1 MKYFIVENN
10 KQSGPFSIYEL
21 KDKGITSETLVW
33 AEGMTDWTPAW
44 KVDELRAFLFN
55 TKDASTPPPLPED
68 VEQPAAT
75 QAEPA
80 AAIEKK
86 KPQGSSCLK
95 RMFVGFLFLLAVL
108 LVAMAVSCPSEQ
120 AHKNKIKEKITLALE
135 QSAQRNNNLFGVG
148 IGLVR
153 HLLTDEILDRVLD
166 EMVDY
171 HSYYVF
177 SKCTINSDGKDKNMR
192 QRHRPPN
199 RGDREHR
206 LGTED
211 AFRQEPGAGRGDRK
225 GRKEHLAADGAAD
238 VVDEGELPFQFG
250 AALGAADGRGRRNGR
265 RVRGLHV
272 RVGLDCA
279 RGGPETTGRPGR
291 ASSPFYHGTAPI
303 QHGVGKCCRCGNI
316 AFIFWPAGCRRPE
329 TAVEWSA
336 Q

>member
-68 VEQPAAT
+68 MEQPAAA
-75 QAEPA
+75 QAEP

-86 KPQGSSCLK
+86 KGSSCLK

-171 HSYYVF
+171 HNYYVF
-177 SKCTINSDGKDKNMR
+177 SKCTINSDGKDKNISYGAFARVFTMNEDDLSR
-192 QRHRPPN
+192 YI
-199 RGDREHR
+199 DEHNP
-206 LGTED
+206 LSGFEPATGTQQAD
-211 AFRQEPGAGRGDRK
+211 TTAGTQIQP
-225 GRKEHLAADGAAD
+225 ADGDLMNDIQEEIIGSLSRIVKKQVGERTDSTTSDAINKI
-238 VVDEGELPFQFG
+238 VDGVT
-250 AALGAADGRGRRNGR
+250 DMIRNEVNR
-265 RVRGLHV
+265 
-272 RVGLDCA
+272 
-279 RGGPETTGRPGR
+279 
-291 ASSPFYHGTAPI
+291 
-303 QHGVGKCCRCGNI
+303 
-316 AFIFWPAGCRRPE
+316 
-329 TAVEWSA
+329 
-336 Q
+336 

>member
-33 AEGMTDWTPAW
+33 AEGMTGWTPAW

-68 VEQPAAT
+68 MEQPAAA

-86 KPQGSSCLK
+86 KGSSCLK
-95 RMFVGFLFLLAVL
+95 RMFVGFIFLLAVL

-171 HSYYVF
+171 HNYYVF
-177 SKCTINSDGKDKNMR
+177 SKCTINSDGKDKNISYGAFARVFTMNEDDLSR
-192 QRHRPPN
+192 YI
-199 RGDREHR
+199 DEHNP
-206 LGTED
+206 LSGFEPATGTQQAD
-211 AFRQEPGAGRGDRK
+211 TTAGTQIQP
-225 GRKEHLAADGAAD
+225 ADGDLMNDIQEEIIGSLSRIVKKQVGERTDSTTSDAINKI
-238 VVDEGELPFQFG
+238 VDGVT
-250 AALGAADGRGRRNGR
+250 DMIRNEVNR
-265 RVRGLHV
+265 
-272 RVGLDCA
+272 
-279 RGGPETTGRPGR
+279 
-291 ASSPFYHGTAPI
+291 
-303 QHGVGKCCRCGNI
+303 
-316 AFIFWPAGCRRPE
+316 
-329 TAVEWSA
+329 
-336 Q
+336 

>member
-68 VEQPAAT
+68 TEQPVAA

-95 RMFVGFLFLLAVL
+95 RLFVGFLFLLAVL

-171 HSYYVF
+171 HNYYVF
-177 SKCTINSDGKDKNMR
+177 SKCTINSDGKDKNISYGAFARVFTMNEDDLSR
-192 QRHRPPN
+192 YI
-199 RGDREHR
+199 DEHNP
-206 LGTED
+206 LSGFEPATGTQQAD
-211 AFRQEPGAGRGDRK
+211 TTAGTQIQP
-225 GRKEHLAADGAAD
+225 ADGDLMNDIQEEIIGSLSRIVKKQVGERTDSTTSDAINKI
-238 VVDEGELPFQFG
+238 VDGVT
-250 AALGAADGRGRRNGR
+250 DMIRNEVNR
-265 RVRGLHV
+265 
-272 RVGLDCA
+272 
-279 RGGPETTGRPGR
+279 
-291 ASSPFYHGTAPI
+291 
-303 QHGVGKCCRCGNI
+303 
-316 AFIFWPAGCRRPE
+316 
-329 TAVEWSA
+329 
-336 Q
+336 

>member
-68 VEQPAAT
+68 MEQPAA
-75 QAEPA
+75 APVEPA
-80 AAIEKK
+80 AAIGKK

-171 HSYYVF
+171 HNYYVF
-177 SKCTINSDGKDKNMR
+177 SKCTINSDGKDKNISYGAFARVFTMNEDDLSR
-192 QRHRPPN
+192 YI
-199 RGDREHR
+199 DEHNP
-206 LGTED
+206 LSGFEPATGTQQAD
-211 AFRQEPGAGRGDRK
+211 TTAGTQIQP
-225 GRKEHLAADGAAD
+225 ADGDLMNDIQEEIIGSLSRIVKKQVGERTDSTTSDAINKI
-238 VVDEGELPFQFG
+238 VDGVT
-250 AALGAADGRGRRNGR
+250 DMIRNEVNR
-265 RVRGLHV
+265 
-272 RVGLDCA
+272 
-279 RGGPETTGRPGR
+279 
-291 ASSPFYHGTAPI
+291 
-303 QHGVGKCCRCGNI
+303 
-316 AFIFWPAGCRRPE
+316 
-329 TAVEWSA
+329 
-336 Q
+336 

>member
-68 VEQPAAT
+68 MEQPATAPV
-75 QAEPA
+75 EPA

-171 HSYYVF
+171 HNYYVF
-177 SKCTINSDGKDKNMR
+177 SKCTINSDGKDKNISYGAFARVYTMNEDDLSR
-192 QRHRPPN
+192 YI
-199 RGDREHR
+199 DEHNP
-206 LGTED
+206 LSGFEPATGTQQAD
-211 AFRQEPGAGRGDRK
+211 TTAGTQIQP
-225 GRKEHLAADGAAD
+225 ADGDLMNDIQEEIIGSLSRIVKKQVGERTDSTTSDAINKI
-238 VVDEGELPFQFG
+238 VDGVT
-250 AALGAADGRGRRNGR
+250 DMIRNEVNR
-265 RVRGLHV
+265 
-272 RVGLDCA
+272 
-279 RGGPETTGRPGR
+279 
-291 ASSPFYHGTAPI
+291 
-303 QHGVGKCCRCGNI
+303 
-316 AFIFWPAGCRRPE
+316 
-329 TAVEWSA
+329 
-336 Q
+336 

>member
-68 VEQPAAT
+68 MEQPAA
-75 QAEPA
+75 APVEPA

-171 HSYYVF
+171 HNYYVF
-177 SKCTINSDGKDKNMR
+177 SKCTINSDGKDKNISYGAFARVFTMNEDDLSR
-192 QRHRPPN
+192 YI
-199 RGDREHR
+199 DEHNP
-206 LGTED
+206 LSGFEPATGAQQADTTAGT
-211 AFRQEPGAGRGDRK
+211 QIQP
-225 GRKEHLAADGAAD
+225 ADGDLMNDIQEEIIGSLSRIVKKQVGERTDSTTSDAINKI
-238 VVDEGELPFQFG
+238 VDGVT
-250 AALGAADGRGRRNGR
+250 DMIRNEVNR
-265 RVRGLHV
+265 
-272 RVGLDCA
+272 
-279 RGGPETTGRPGR
+279 
-291 ASSPFYHGTAPI
+291 
-303 QHGVGKCCRCGNI
+303 
-316 AFIFWPAGCRRPE
+316 
-329 TAVEWSA
+329 
-336 Q
+336 

>member
-1 MKYFIVENN
+1 MQYFIVENN

-68 VEQPAAT
+68 MEQPAAA

-171 HSYYVF
+171 HNYYVF
-177 SKCTINSDGKDKNMR
+177 SKCTINSDGKDKNISYGAFARVFTMNEDDLSR
-192 QRHRPPN
+192 YI
-199 RGDREHR
+199 DEHNP
-206 LGTED
+206 LSGFEPATGTQQAD
-211 AFRQEPGAGRGDRK
+211 TTAGTQIQP
-225 GRKEHLAADGAAD
+225 ADGDLMNDIQEEIIGSLSRIVKKQVGERTDSTTSDAINKI
-238 VVDEGELPFQFG
+238 VDGVT
-250 AALGAADGRGRRNGR
+250 DMIRNEVNR
-265 RVRGLHV
+265 
-272 RVGLDCA
+272 
-279 RGGPETTGRPGR
+279 
-291 ASSPFYHGTAPI
+291 
-303 QHGVGKCCRCGNI
+303 
-316 AFIFWPAGCRRPE
+316 
-329 TAVEWSA
+329 
-336 Q
+336 

>member
-33 AEGMTDWTPAW
+33 GEGMTDWTPAW

-68 VEQPAAT
+68 MEQPAAA
-75 QAEPA
+75 QAEPP

-86 KPQGSSCLK
+86 KGSSCLK

-171 HSYYVF
+171 HNYYVF
-177 SKCTINSDGKDKNMR
+177 SKCTINSDGKDKNISYGAFARVFTMNEDDLSR
-192 QRHRPPN
+192 YI
-199 RGDREHR
+199 DEHNP
-206 LGTED
+206 LSGFEPATGTQQAD
-211 AFRQEPGAGRGDRK
+211 TTAGTQMQP
-225 GRKEHLAADGAAD
+225 ADGDLMNDIQEEIIGSLSRIVKKQVGERTDSTTSDAINKI
-238 VVDEGELPFQFG
+238 VDGVT
-250 AALGAADGRGRRNGR
+250 DMIRNEVNR
-265 RVRGLHV
+265 
-272 RVGLDCA
+272 
-279 RGGPETTGRPGR
+279 
-291 ASSPFYHGTAPI
+291 
-303 QHGVGKCCRCGNI
+303 
-316 AFIFWPAGCRRPE
+316 
-329 TAVEWSA
+329 
-336 Q
+336 

>member
-68 VEQPAAT
+68 MEQPAA
-75 QAEPA
+75 APVEPA

-86 KPQGSSCLK
+86 KGSSCLK

-171 HSYYVF
+171 HNYYVF
-177 SKCTINSDGKDKNMR
+177 SKCTINSDGKDKNISYGAFARVFTMNEDDLSR
-192 QRHRPPN
+192 YI
-199 RGDREHR
+199 DEHNP
-206 LGTED
+206 LSGFEPATGTQQAD
-211 AFRQEPGAGRGDRK
+211 TTAGTQIQP
-225 GRKEHLAADGAAD
+225 ADGDLMNDIQEEIIGSLSRIVKKQVGERTDSTTSDAINKI
-238 VVDEGELPFQFG
+238 VDGVT
-250 AALGAADGRGRRNGR
+250 DMIRNEVNR
-265 RVRGLHV
+265 
-272 RVGLDCA
+272 
-279 RGGPETTGRPGR
+279 
-291 ASSPFYHGTAPI
+291 
-303 QHGVGKCCRCGNI
+303 
-316 AFIFWPAGCRRPE
+316 
-329 TAVEWSA
+329 
-336 Q
+336 

>member
-55 TKDASTPPPLPED
+55 TKDASIPPPLPED
-68 VEQPAAT
+68 MEQSAAA

-86 KPQGSSCLK
+86 KGSSCLK

-171 HSYYVF
+171 HNYYVF
-177 SKCTINSDGKDKNMR
+177 SKCTINSDGKDKNISYGAFARVFTMNEDDLSR
-192 QRHRPPN
+192 YI
-199 RGDREHR
+199 DEHNP
-206 LGTED
+206 LSGFEPATGTQQAD
-211 AFRQEPGAGRGDRK
+211 TTAGTQIQP
-225 GRKEHLAADGAAD
+225 ADGDLMNDIQEEIIGSLSRIVKKQVGERTDSTTSDAINKI
-238 VVDEGELPFQFG
+238 VDGVT
-250 AALGAADGRGRRNGR
+250 DMIRNEVNR
-265 RVRGLHV
+265 
-272 RVGLDCA
+272 
-279 RGGPETTGRPGR
+279 
-291 ASSPFYHGTAPI
+291 
-303 QHGVGKCCRCGNI
+303 
-316 AFIFWPAGCRRPE
+316 
-329 TAVEWSA
+329 
-336 Q
+336 

>member
-10 KQSGPFSIYEL
+10 KQSGPFSIYQL

-68 VEQPAAT
+68 MEQPAAA

-171 HSYYVF
+171 HNYYVF
-177 SKCTINSDGKDKNMR
+177 SKCTINSDGKDKNISYGAFARVFTMNEDDLSR
-192 QRHRPPN
+192 YI
-199 RGDREHR
+199 DEHNP
-206 LGTED
+206 LSGFEPATGTQQAD
-211 AFRQEPGAGRGDRK
+211 TTAGTQIQP
-225 GRKEHLAADGAAD
+225 ADGDLMNDIQEEIIGSLSRIVKKQVGERTDSTTSDAINKI
-238 VVDEGELPFQFG
+238 VDGVT
-250 AALGAADGRGRRNGR
+250 DMIRNEVNR
-265 RVRGLHV
+265 
-272 RVGLDCA
+272 
-279 RGGPETTGRPGR
+279 
-291 ASSPFYHGTAPI
+291 
-303 QHGVGKCCRCGNI
+303 
-316 AFIFWPAGCRRPE
+316 
-329 TAVEWSA
+329 
-336 Q
+336 

>member
-68 VEQPAAT
+68 MEQPAA
-75 QAEPA
+75 APAAPA

-86 KPQGSSCLK
+86 KGSSCLK

-171 HSYYVF
+171 HNYYVF
-177 SKCTINSDGKDKNMR
+177 SKCTINSDGKDKNISYGAFARVFTMNEDDLSR
-192 QRHRPPN
+192 YIDEHNPLSGFEPATGTQQADTTAGMQTRP
-199 RGDREHR
+199 
-206 LGTED
+206 
-211 AFRQEPGAGRGDRK
+211 
-225 GRKEHLAADGAAD
+225 ADGDLMNDIQEEIIGSLSRIVKKQVGERTDSTTSDAINKI
-238 VVDEGELPFQFG
+238 VDGVT
-250 AALGAADGRGRRNGR
+250 DMIRNEVNR
-265 RVRGLHV
+265 
-272 RVGLDCA
+272 
-279 RGGPETTGRPGR
+279 
-291 ASSPFYHGTAPI
+291 
-303 QHGVGKCCRCGNI
+303 
-316 AFIFWPAGCRRPE
+316 
-329 TAVEWSA
+329 
-336 Q
+336 

>member
-68 VEQPAAT
+68 VEQPAAA

-86 KPQGSSCLK
+86 KGSSCLK

-171 HSYYVF
+171 HNYYVF
-177 SKCTINSDGKDKNMR
+177 SKCTINSDGKDKNISYGAFARVFTMNEDDLSR
-192 QRHRPPN
+192 YI
-199 RGDREHR
+199 DEHNP
-206 LGTED
+206 LSGFEPATGTQQAD
-211 AFRQEPGAGRGDRK
+211 TTAGTQIQP
-225 GRKEHLAADGAAD
+225 ADGDLMNDIQEEIIGSLSRIVKKQVGERTDSTTSDAINKI
-238 VVDEGELPFQFG
+238 VDGVT
-250 AALGAADGRGRRNGR
+250 DMIRNEVNR
-265 RVRGLHV
+265 
-272 RVGLDCA
+272 
-279 RGGPETTGRPGR
+279 
-291 ASSPFYHGTAPI
+291 
-303 QHGVGKCCRCGNI
+303 
-316 AFIFWPAGCRRPE
+316 
-329 TAVEWSA
+329 
-336 Q
+336 

>member
-68 VEQPAAT
+68 MEQPAA
-75 QAEPA
+75 APVEPA

-86 KPQGSSCLK
+86 KGNSCLK
-95 RMFVGFLFLLAVL
+95 RMFVSFLFLLAVL

-171 HSYYVF
+171 HNYYVF
-177 SKCTINSDGKDKNMR
+177 SKCTINSDGKDKNISYGAFARVFTMNEDDLSR
-192 QRHRPPN
+192 YI
-199 RGDREHR
+199 DEHNP
-206 LGTED
+206 LSGFEPATGTQQAD
-211 AFRQEPGAGRGDRK
+211 TTAGTQIQP
-225 GRKEHLAADGAAD
+225 ADGDLMNDIQEEIIGSLSRIVKKQVGERTDSTTSDAINKI
-238 VVDEGELPFQFG
+238 VDGVT
-250 AALGAADGRGRRNGR
+250 DMIRNEVNR
-265 RVRGLHV
+265 
-272 RVGLDCA
+272 
-279 RGGPETTGRPGR
+279 
-291 ASSPFYHGTAPI
+291 
-303 QHGVGKCCRCGNI
+303 
-316 AFIFWPAGCRRPE
+316 
-329 TAVEWSA
+329 
-336 Q
+336 

>member
-10 KQSGPFSIYEL
+10 KQSGPFSIYER

-68 VEQPAAT
+68 MEQPAAA

-171 HSYYVF
+171 HNYYVF
-177 SKCTINSDGKDKNMR
+177 SKCTINSDGKDKNISYGAFARVFTMNEDDLSR
-192 QRHRPPN
+192 YI
-199 RGDREHR
+199 DEHNP
-206 LGTED
+206 LSGFEPATGTQQAD
-211 AFRQEPGAGRGDRK
+211 TTAGTQIQP
-225 GRKEHLAADGAAD
+225 ADGDLMNDIQEEIIGSLSRIVKKQVGERTDSTTSDAINKI
-238 VVDEGELPFQFG
+238 VDGVT
-250 AALGAADGRGRRNGR
+250 DMIRNEVNR
-265 RVRGLHV
+265 
-272 RVGLDCA
+272 
-279 RGGPETTGRPGR
+279 
-291 ASSPFYHGTAPI
+291 
-303 QHGVGKCCRCGNI
+303 
-316 AFIFWPAGCRRPE
+316 
-329 TAVEWSA
+329 
-336 Q
+336 

>member
-68 VEQPAAT
+68 MEQSAAAPAA
-75 QAEPA
+75 PA

-86 KPQGSSCLK
+86 KGSSCLK

-171 HSYYVF
+171 HNFYVF
-177 SKCTINSDGKDKNMR
+177 SKCTINSDGKDKNISYGAFARVFTMNEDDLSR
-192 QRHRPPN
+192 YI
-199 RGDREHR
+199 DEHNP
-206 LGTED
+206 LSGFEPATGTQQAD
-211 AFRQEPGAGRGDRK
+211 TTAGTQIQP
-225 GRKEHLAADGAAD
+225 ADGDLMNDIQEEIIGSLSRIVKKQVGERTDSTTSDAINKI
-238 VVDEGELPFQFG
+238 VDGVT
-250 AALGAADGRGRRNGR
+250 DMIRNEVNR
-265 RVRGLHV
+265 
-272 RVGLDCA
+272 
-279 RGGPETTGRPGR
+279 
-291 ASSPFYHGTAPI
+291 
-303 QHGVGKCCRCGNI
+303 
-316 AFIFWPAGCRRPE
+316 
-329 TAVEWSA
+329 
-336 Q
+336 

>member
-68 VEQPAAT
+68 MEQPAAA

-171 HSYYVF
+171 HNYYVF
-177 SKCTINSDGKDKNMR
+177 SKCTINSDGKDKNISYGVFARVFTMNEDDLSR
-192 QRHRPPN
+192 YI
-199 RGDREHR
+199 DEHNP
-206 LGTED
+206 LSGFEPATGTQQAD
-211 AFRQEPGAGRGDRK
+211 TTAGTQIQP
-225 GRKEHLAADGAAD
+225 ADGDLMNDIQEEIIGSLSRIVKKQVGERTDSTTSDAINKI
-238 VVDEGELPFQFG
+238 VDGVT
-250 AALGAADGRGRRNGR
+250 DMIRNEVNR
-265 RVRGLHV
+265 
-272 RVGLDCA
+272 
-279 RGGPETTGRPGR
+279 
-291 ASSPFYHGTAPI
+291 
-303 QHGVGKCCRCGNI
+303 
-316 AFIFWPAGCRRPE
+316 
-329 TAVEWSA
+329 
-336 Q
+336 

>member
-68 VEQPAAT
+68 MEQPAAA

-80 AAIEKK
+80 AVIEKK

-153 HLLTDEILDRVLD
+153 QLLTDEILDRVLD

-171 HSYYVF
+171 HNYYVF
-177 SKCTINSDGKDKNMR
+177 SKCTINSDGKDKNISYGAFARVFTMNEDDLSR
-192 QRHRPPN
+192 YI
-199 RGDREHR
+199 DEHNP
-206 LGTED
+206 LSGFEPATGTQQAD
-211 AFRQEPGAGRGDRK
+211 TTAGTQK
-225 GRKEHLAADGAAD
+225 QPADGDLMNDIQEEIIGSLSRIVKKQVGERTDSTTSDAINKI
-238 VVDEGELPFQFG
+238 VDGVT
-250 AALGAADGRGRRNGR
+250 DMIRNEVNR
-265 RVRGLHV
+265 
-272 RVGLDCA
+272 
-279 RGGPETTGRPGR
+279 
-291 ASSPFYHGTAPI
+291 
-303 QHGVGKCCRCGNI
+303 
-316 AFIFWPAGCRRPE
+316 
-329 TAVEWSA
+329 
-336 Q
+336 

>member
-68 VEQPAAT
+68 MEQPAAA

-171 HSYYVF
+171 HNYYVY
-177 SKCTINSDGKDKNMR
+177 SKCTINSDGKDKNISYGAFARVFTMNEDDLSR
-192 QRHRPPN
+192 YI
-199 RGDREHR
+199 DEHNP
-206 LGTED
+206 LSGFEPATGTQQAD
-211 AFRQEPGAGRGDRK
+211 TTAGTQIQP
-225 GRKEHLAADGAAD
+225 ADGDLMNDIQEEIIGSLSRIVKKQVGERTDSTTSDAINKI
-238 VVDEGELPFQFG
+238 VDGVT
-250 AALGAADGRGRRNGR
+250 DMIRNEVNR
-265 RVRGLHV
+265 
-272 RVGLDCA
+272 
-279 RGGPETTGRPGR
+279 
-291 ASSPFYHGTAPI
+291 
-303 QHGVGKCCRCGNI
+303 
-316 AFIFWPAGCRRPE
+316 
-329 TAVEWSA
+329 
-336 Q
+336 

>member
-68 VEQPAAT
+68 MEQPAA
-75 QAEPA
+75 APVEPA
-80 AAIEKK
+80 AEIKKK

-171 HSYYVF
+171 HNYYVF
-177 SKCTINSDGKDKNMR
+177 SKCTINSDGKDKNISYGAFARVFTMNEDDLSR
-192 QRHRPPN
+192 YI
-199 RGDREHR
+199 DEHNP
-206 LGTED
+206 LSGFEPATGTQQAD
-211 AFRQEPGAGRGDRK
+211 TTAGTQIQP
-225 GRKEHLAADGAAD
+225 ADGDLMNDIQEEIIGSLSRIVKKQVGERTDSTTSDAINKI
-238 VVDEGELPFQFG
+238 VDGVT
-250 AALGAADGRGRRNGR
+250 DMIRNEVNR
-265 RVRGLHV
+265 
-272 RVGLDCA
+272 
-279 RGGPETTGRPGR
+279 
-291 ASSPFYHGTAPI
+291 
-303 QHGVGKCCRCGNI
+303 
-316 AFIFWPAGCRRPE
+316 
-329 TAVEWSA
+329 
-336 Q
+336 

>member
-68 VEQPAAT
+68 MEQPAAA

-86 KPQGSSCLK
+86 KGSSCVK

-171 HSYYVF
+171 HNYYVF
-177 SKCTINSDGKDKNMR
+177 SKCTINSDGKDKNISYGAFARVFTMNEDDLSR
-192 QRHRPPN
+192 YI
-199 RGDREHR
+199 DEHNP
-206 LGTED
+206 LSGFEPATGTQQAD
-211 AFRQEPGAGRGDRK
+211 TTAGTQIQP
-225 GRKEHLAADGAAD
+225 ADGDLMNDIQEEIIGSLSRIVKKQVGERTDSTTSDAINKI
-238 VVDEGELPFQFG
+238 VDGVT
-250 AALGAADGRGRRNGR
+250 DMIRNEVNR
-265 RVRGLHV
+265 
-272 RVGLDCA
+272 
-279 RGGPETTGRPGR
+279 
-291 ASSPFYHGTAPI
+291 
-303 QHGVGKCCRCGNI
+303 
-316 AFIFWPAGCRRPE
+316 
-329 TAVEWSA
+329 
-336 Q
+336 

>member
-68 VEQPAAT
+68 VEQPAVAPV
-75 QAEPA
+75 EPA
-80 AAIEKK
+80 AAIGKK

-171 HSYYVF
+171 HNYYVF
-177 SKCTINSDGKDKNMR
+177 SKCTINSDGKDKNISYGAFARVFTMNEDDLSR
-192 QRHRPPN
+192 YI
-199 RGDREHR
+199 DEHNP
-206 LGTED
+206 LSGFEPATGTQQAD
-211 AFRQEPGAGRGDRK
+211 TTAGTQIQP
-225 GRKEHLAADGAAD
+225 ADGDLMNDIQEEIIGSLSRIVKKQVGERTDSTTSDAINKI
-238 VVDEGELPFQFG
+238 VDGVT
-250 AALGAADGRGRRNGR
+250 DMIRNEVNR
-265 RVRGLHV
+265 
-272 RVGLDCA
+272 
-279 RGGPETTGRPGR
+279 
-291 ASSPFYHGTAPI
+291 
-303 QHGVGKCCRCGNI
+303 
-316 AFIFWPAGCRRPE
+316 
-329 TAVEWSA
+329 
-336 Q
+336 

>member
-33 AEGMTDWTPAW
+33 GEGMTDWTPAW

-68 VEQPAAT
+68 MEQPAAA

-171 HSYYVF
+171 HNYYVF
-177 SKCTINSDGKDKNMR
+177 SKCTINSDGKDKNISYGAFARVFTMNEDDLSR
-192 QRHRPPN
+192 YI
-199 RGDREHR
+199 DEHNP
-206 LGTED
+206 LSGFEPATGTQQAD
-211 AFRQEPGAGRGDRK
+211 TTAGTQMQP
-225 GRKEHLAADGAAD
+225 ADGDLMNDIQEEIIGSLSRIVKKQVGERTDSTTSDAINKI
-238 VVDEGELPFQFG
+238 VDGVT
-250 AALGAADGRGRRNGR
+250 DMIRNEVNR
-265 RVRGLHV
+265 
-272 RVGLDCA
+272 
-279 RGGPETTGRPGR
+279 
-291 ASSPFYHGTAPI
+291 
-303 QHGVGKCCRCGNI
+303 
-316 AFIFWPAGCRRPE
+316 
-329 TAVEWSA
+329 
-336 Q
+336 

>member
-55 TKDASTPPPLPED
+55 TRDASTPPPLPED
-68 VEQPAAT
+68 MEHPAAA

-86 KPQGSSCLK
+86 KGSSCLK

-171 HSYYVF
+171 HNYYVF
-177 SKCTINSDGKDKNMR
+177 SKCTINSDGKDKNISYGAFARVFTMNEDDLSR
-192 QRHRPPN
+192 YI
-199 RGDREHR
+199 DEHNP
-206 LGTED
+206 LSGFEPATGTQQAD
-211 AFRQEPGAGRGDRK
+211 TTAGTQIQP
-225 GRKEHLAADGAAD
+225 ADGDLMNDIQEEIIGSLSRIVKKQVGERTDSTTSDAINKI
-238 VVDEGELPFQFG
+238 VDGVT
-250 AALGAADGRGRRNGR
+250 DMIRNEVNR
-265 RVRGLHV
+265 
-272 RVGLDCA
+272 
-279 RGGPETTGRPGR
+279 
-291 ASSPFYHGTAPI
+291 
-303 QHGVGKCCRCGNI
+303 
-316 AFIFWPAGCRRPE
+316 
-329 TAVEWSA
+329 
-336 Q
+336 

>member
-33 AEGMTDWTPAW
+33 AEGMTNWTPAW

-68 VEQPAAT
+68 MEQPAAA

-171 HSYYVF
+171 HNYYVF
-177 SKCTINSDGKDKNMR
+177 SKCTINSDGKDKNISYGAFARVFTMNEDDLSR
-192 QRHRPPN
+192 YI
-199 RGDREHR
+199 DEHNP
-206 LGTED
+206 LSGFEPATGTQQAD
-211 AFRQEPGAGRGDRK
+211 TTAGTQIQP
-225 GRKEHLAADGAAD
+225 ADGDLMNDIQEEIIGSLSRIVKKQVGERTDSTTSDAINKI
-238 VVDEGELPFQFG
+238 VDGVT
-250 AALGAADGRGRRNGR
+250 DMIRNEVNR
-265 RVRGLHV
+265 
-272 RVGLDCA
+272 
-279 RGGPETTGRPGR
+279 
-291 ASSPFYHGTAPI
+291 
-303 QHGVGKCCRCGNI
+303 
-316 AFIFWPAGCRRPE
+316 
-329 TAVEWSA
+329 
-336 Q
+336 

>member
-68 VEQPAAT
+68 MEQPAAA

-171 HSYYVF
+171 HNYYVF
-177 SKCTINSDGKDKNMR
+177 SKCTINSDGKDKNISYGAFARVFTMNEDDLSR
-192 QRHRPPN
+192 YI
-199 RGDREHR
+199 DEHNP
-206 LGTED
+206 LSGFEPATGTQQAD
-211 AFRQEPGAGRGDRK
+211 TTAGMQIQP
-225 GRKEHLAADGAAD
+225 ADGDLMNDIQEEIIGSLSRIVKKQVGERTDSTTSDAINKI
-238 VVDEGELPFQFG
+238 VDGVT
-250 AALGAADGRGRRNGR
+250 DMIRNEVNR
-265 RVRGLHV
+265 
-272 RVGLDCA
+272 
-279 RGGPETTGRPGR
+279 
-291 ASSPFYHGTAPI
+291 
-303 QHGVGKCCRCGNI
+303 
-316 AFIFWPAGCRRPE
+316 
-329 TAVEWSA
+329 
-336 Q
+336 

>member
-68 VEQPAAT
+68 MEQPAAA

-80 AAIEKK
+80 AAIEKRK
-86 KPQGSSCLK
+86 TQGSSCLK

-171 HSYYVF
+171 HNYYVF
-177 SKCTINSDGKDKNMR
+177 SKCTINSDGKDKNISYGAFARVFTMNEDDLSR
-192 QRHRPPN
+192 YI
-199 RGDREHR
+199 DEHNP
-206 LGTED
+206 LSGFEPATGTQQAD
-211 AFRQEPGAGRGDRK
+211 TTAGTQIQP
-225 GRKEHLAADGAAD
+225 ADGDLMNDIQEEIIGSLSRIVKKQVGERTDSTTSDAINKI
-238 VVDEGELPFQFG
+238 VDGVT
-250 AALGAADGRGRRNGR
+250 DMIRNEVNR
-265 RVRGLHV
+265 
-272 RVGLDCA
+272 
-279 RGGPETTGRPGR
+279 
-291 ASSPFYHGTAPI
+291 
-303 QHGVGKCCRCGNI
+303 
-316 AFIFWPAGCRRPE
+316 
-329 TAVEWSA
+329 
-336 Q
+336 

>member
-33 AEGMTDWTPAW
+33 GEGMTDWTPAW

-68 VEQPAAT
+68 MEQPAAA
-75 QAEPA
+75 QAEPPA
-80 AAIEKK
+80 TIEKK
-86 KPQGSSCLK
+86 KGSSCLK

-171 HSYYVF
+171 HNYYVF
-177 SKCTINSDGKDKNMR
+177 SKCTINSDGKDKNISYGAFARVFTMNEDDLSR
-192 QRHRPPN
+192 YI
-199 RGDREHR
+199 DEHNP
-206 LGTED
+206 LSGFEPATGTQQAD
-211 AFRQEPGAGRGDRK
+211 TTAGTPMQP
-225 GRKEHLAADGAAD
+225 ADGDLMNDIQEEIIGSLSRIVKKQVGERTDSTTSDAINKI
-238 VVDEGELPFQFG
+238 VDGVT
-250 AALGAADGRGRRNGR
+250 DMIRNEVNR
-265 RVRGLHV
+265 
-272 RVGLDCA
+272 
-279 RGGPETTGRPGR
+279 
-291 ASSPFYHGTAPI
+291 
-303 QHGVGKCCRCGNI
+303 
-316 AFIFWPAGCRRPE
+316 
-329 TAVEWSA
+329 
-336 Q
+336 

>member
-68 VEQPAAT
+68 MEQPAAA

-153 HLLTDEILDRVLD
+153 HLLTDQILDRVLD

-171 HSYYVF
+171 HNYYVF
-177 SKCTINSDGKDKNMR
+177 SKCTINSDGKDKNISYGAFARVFTMNEDDLSR
-192 QRHRPPN
+192 YI
-199 RGDREHR
+199 DEHNP
-206 LGTED
+206 LSGFEPATGTQQAD
-211 AFRQEPGAGRGDRK
+211 TTAGTQIQP
-225 GRKEHLAADGAAD
+225 ADGDLMNDIQEEIIGSLSRIVKKQVGERTDSTTSDAINKI
-238 VVDEGELPFQFG
+238 VDGVT
-250 AALGAADGRGRRNGR
+250 DMIRNEVNR
-265 RVRGLHV
+265 
-272 RVGLDCA
+272 
-279 RGGPETTGRPGR
+279 
-291 ASSPFYHGTAPI
+291 
-303 QHGVGKCCRCGNI
+303 
-316 AFIFWPAGCRRPE
+316 
-329 TAVEWSA
+329 
-336 Q
+336 

>member
-68 VEQPAAT
+68 MEQPAAAP
-75 QAEPA
+75 AEPA

-171 HSYYVF
+171 HNYYVF
-177 SKCTINSDGKDKNMR
+177 SKCTINSDGKDKNISYGAFARVFTMNEDDLSR
-192 QRHRPPN
+192 YI
-199 RGDREHR
+199 DEHNP
-206 LGTED
+206 LSGFEPATGTQQAD
-211 AFRQEPGAGRGDRK
+211 TTAGTQIQP
-225 GRKEHLAADGAAD
+225 ADGDLMNDIQEEIIGSLSRIVKKQVGERTDSTTSDAINKI
-238 VVDEGELPFQFG
+238 VDGVT
-250 AALGAADGRGRRNGR
+250 DMIRNEVNR
-265 RVRGLHV
+265 
-272 RVGLDCA
+272 
-279 RGGPETTGRPGR
+279 
-291 ASSPFYHGTAPI
+291 
-303 QHGVGKCCRCGNI
+303 
-316 AFIFWPAGCRRPE
+316 
-329 TAVEWSA
+329 
-336 Q
+336 

>member
-68 VEQPAAT
+68 MEQPAAA

-86 KPQGSSCLK
+86 KGSSCLK

-171 HSYYVF
+171 HNYYVF
-177 SKCTINSDGKDKNMR
+177 SKCTINSDGKDKNISYGAFARVFTMNEDDLSR
-192 QRHRPPN
+192 YIDEHNPLSGFEPATGTQQADTTAGTQTRP
-199 RGDREHR
+199 
-206 LGTED
+206 
-211 AFRQEPGAGRGDRK
+211 
-225 GRKEHLAADGAAD
+225 ADGDLMNDIQEEIIGSLSRIVKKQVGERTDSTTSDAINKI
-238 VVDEGELPFQFG
+238 VDGVT
-250 AALGAADGRGRRNGR
+250 DMIRNEVNR
-265 RVRGLHV
+265 
-272 RVGLDCA
+272 
-279 RGGPETTGRPGR
+279 
-291 ASSPFYHGTAPI
+291 
-303 QHGVGKCCRCGNI
+303 
-316 AFIFWPAGCRRPE
+316 
-329 TAVEWSA
+329 
-336 Q
+336 

>member
-68 VEQPAAT
+68 MEQPAA
-75 QAEPA
+75 APVEPA

-171 HSYYVF
+171 HNYYVF
-177 SKCTINSDGKDKNMR
+177 SKCTINSDGKDKNISYGAFARVFTMNEDDLSR
-192 QRHRPPN
+192 YI
-199 RGDREHR
+199 DEHNP
-206 LGTED
+206 LSGFEPATGTQQAD
-211 AFRQEPGAGRGDRK
+211 TTAGMQIQP
-225 GRKEHLAADGAAD
+225 ADGDLMNDIQEEIIGSLSRIVKKQVGERTDSTTSDAINKI
-238 VVDEGELPFQFG
+238 VDGVT
-250 AALGAADGRGRRNGR
+250 DMIRNEVNR
-265 RVRGLHV
+265 
-272 RVGLDCA
+272 
-279 RGGPETTGRPGR
+279 
-291 ASSPFYHGTAPI
+291 
-303 QHGVGKCCRCGNI
+303 
-316 AFIFWPAGCRRPE
+316 
-329 TAVEWSA
+329 
-336 Q
+336 

>member
-68 VEQPAAT
+68 VEQPAAA

-171 HSYYVF
+171 HNYYVY
-177 SKCTINSDGKDKNMR
+177 SKCTINSDGKDKNISYGAFARVFTMNEDDLSR
-192 QRHRPPN
+192 YI
-199 RGDREHR
+199 DEHNP
-206 LGTED
+206 LSGFEPATGTQQAD
-211 AFRQEPGAGRGDRK
+211 TTAGTQIQP
-225 GRKEHLAADGAAD
+225 ADGDLMNDIQEEIIGSLSRIVKKQVGERTDSTTSDAINKI
-238 VVDEGELPFQFG
+238 VDGVT
-250 AALGAADGRGRRNGR
+250 DMIRNEVNR
-265 RVRGLHV
+265 
-272 RVGLDCA
+272 
-279 RGGPETTGRPGR
+279 
-291 ASSPFYHGTAPI
+291 
-303 QHGVGKCCRCGNI
+303 
-316 AFIFWPAGCRRPE
+316 
-329 TAVEWSA
+329 
-336 Q
+336 

>member
-68 VEQPAAT
+68 MEQSAAA

-171 HSYYVF
+171 HNYYVF
-177 SKCTINSDGKDKNMR
+177 SKCTINSDGKDKNISYGAFAHVFTMNEDDLSR
-192 QRHRPPN
+192 YI
-199 RGDREHR
+199 DEHNP
-206 LGTED
+206 LSGFEPATGTQQAD
-211 AFRQEPGAGRGDRK
+211 TTAGTQIQP
-225 GRKEHLAADGAAD
+225 ADGDLMNDIQEEIIGSLSRIVKKQVGERTDSTTSDAINKI
-238 VVDEGELPFQFG
+238 VDGVT
-250 AALGAADGRGRRNGR
+250 DMIRNEVNR
-265 RVRGLHV
+265 
-272 RVGLDCA
+272 
-279 RGGPETTGRPGR
+279 
-291 ASSPFYHGTAPI
+291 
-303 QHGVGKCCRCGNI
+303 
-316 AFIFWPAGCRRPE
+316 
-329 TAVEWSA
+329 
-336 Q
+336 

>member
-68 VEQPAAT
+68 MEQPAA
-75 QAEPA
+75 APAAPA

-171 HSYYVF
+171 HNYYVF
-177 SKCTINSDGKDKNMR
+177 SKCTINSDGKDKNISYGAFARVFTMNEDDLSR
-192 QRHRPPN
+192 YI
-199 RGDREHR
+199 DEHNP
-206 LGTED
+206 LSGFEPATGTQQAD
-211 AFRQEPGAGRGDRK
+211 TTAGTQIQP
-225 GRKEHLAADGAAD
+225 ADGDLMNDIQEEIIGSLSRIVKKQVGERTDSTTSDAINKI
-238 VVDEGELPFQFG
+238 VDGVTDMIRNEGN
-250 AALGAADGRGRRNGR
+250 R
-265 RVRGLHV
+265 
-272 RVGLDCA
+272 
-279 RGGPETTGRPGR
+279 
-291 ASSPFYHGTAPI
+291 
-303 QHGVGKCCRCGNI
+303 
-316 AFIFWPAGCRRPE
+316 
-329 TAVEWSA
+329 
-336 Q
+336 

>member
-55 TKDASTPPPLPED
+55 TKDAATPPPLPED
-68 VEQPAAT
+68 VEQPAAA

-171 HSYYVF
+171 HNYYVY
-177 SKCTINSDGKDKNMR
+177 SKCTINSDGKDKNISYGAFARVFTMNEDDLSR
-192 QRHRPPN
+192 YI
-199 RGDREHR
+199 DEHNP
-206 LGTED
+206 LSGFEPATGTQQAD
-211 AFRQEPGAGRGDRK
+211 TTAGTQIQP
-225 GRKEHLAADGAAD
+225 ADGDLMNDIQEEIIGSLSRIVKKQVGERTDSTTSDAINKI
-238 VVDEGELPFQFG
+238 VDGVT
-250 AALGAADGRGRRNGR
+250 DMIRNEVNR
-265 RVRGLHV
+265 
-272 RVGLDCA
+272 
-279 RGGPETTGRPGR
+279 
-291 ASSPFYHGTAPI
+291 
-303 QHGVGKCCRCGNI
+303 
-316 AFIFWPAGCRRPE
+316 
-329 TAVEWSA
+329 
-336 Q
+336 

>member
-68 VEQPAAT
+68 VEQPAAA

-171 HSYYVF
+171 HNYYVF
-177 SKCTINSDGKDKNMR
+177 SKCTINSDGKDKNISYGAFARVFTMNEDDLSR
-192 QRHRPPN
+192 YI
-199 RGDREHR
+199 DEHNP
-206 LGTED
+206 LSGFEPATGAQQADTTAGT
-211 AFRQEPGAGRGDRK
+211 QIQP
-225 GRKEHLAADGAAD
+225 ADGDLMNDIQEEIIGSLSRIVKKQVGERTDSTTSDAINKI
-238 VVDEGELPFQFG
+238 VDGVT
-250 AALGAADGRGRRNGR
+250 DMIRNEVNR
-265 RVRGLHV
+265 
-272 RVGLDCA
+272 
-279 RGGPETTGRPGR
+279 
-291 ASSPFYHGTAPI
+291 
-303 QHGVGKCCRCGNI
+303 
-316 AFIFWPAGCRRPE
+316 
-329 TAVEWSA
+329 
-336 Q
+336 

>member
-68 VEQPAAT
+68 MEQPAA
-75 QAEPA
+75 APAAPA

-86 KPQGSSCLK
+86 KGSSCLK
-95 RMFVGFLFLLAVL
+95 RMFVGILFLLAVL

-171 HSYYVF
+171 HNYYVF
-177 SKCTINSDGKDKNMR
+177 SKCTINSDGKDKNISYGAFARVFTMNEDDLSR
-192 QRHRPPN
+192 YI
-199 RGDREHR
+199 DEHNP
-206 LGTED
+206 LSGFEPATGTQQAD
-211 AFRQEPGAGRGDRK
+211 TTAGTQIQP
-225 GRKEHLAADGAAD
+225 ADGDLMNDIQEEIIGSLSRIVKKQVGERTDSTTSDAINKI
-238 VVDEGELPFQFG
+238 VDGVT
-250 AALGAADGRGRRNGR
+250 DMIRNE
-265 RVRGLHV
+265 V
-272 RVGLDCA
+272 
-279 RGGPETTGRPGR
+279 
-291 ASSPFYHGTAPI
+291 
-303 QHGVGKCCRCGNI
+303 N
-316 AFIFWPAGCRRPE
+316 W
-329 TAVEWSA
+329 
-336 Q
+336 

>member
-68 VEQPAAT
+68 MEQPAVA

-80 AAIEKK
+80 AAIGKK
-86 KPQGSSCLK
+86 KGSSCLK

-171 HSYYVF
+171 HNYYVF
-177 SKCTINSDGKDKNMR
+177 SKCTINSDGKDKNISYGAFARVFTMNEDDLSR
-192 QRHRPPN
+192 YI
-199 RGDREHR
+199 DEHNP
-206 LGTED
+206 LSGFEPATGTQQAD
-211 AFRQEPGAGRGDRK
+211 TTAGTQIQP
-225 GRKEHLAADGAAD
+225 ADGDLMNDIQEEIIGSLSRIVKKQVGERTDSTTSDAINKI
-238 VVDEGELPFQFG
+238 VDGVT
-250 AALGAADGRGRRNGR
+250 DMIRNEVNR
-265 RVRGLHV
+265 
-272 RVGLDCA
+272 
-279 RGGPETTGRPGR
+279 
-291 ASSPFYHGTAPI
+291 
-303 QHGVGKCCRCGNI
+303 
-316 AFIFWPAGCRRPE
+316 
-329 TAVEWSA
+329 
-336 Q
+336 